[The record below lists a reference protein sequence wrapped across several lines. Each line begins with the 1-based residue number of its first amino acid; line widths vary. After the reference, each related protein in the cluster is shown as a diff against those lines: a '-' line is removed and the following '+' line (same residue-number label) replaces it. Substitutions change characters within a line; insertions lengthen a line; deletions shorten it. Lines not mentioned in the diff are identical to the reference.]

1 MDKELEKKLLEKY
14 PLILRD
20 MYGDPKV
27 TCMAWGIT
35 CGNGWYM
42 LLENLLGTIQHH
54 INEFNKGIQSGFPF
68 YKDKQPIP
76 QVVALQIK
84 EKLSSLTF
92 YYEGGDEMIEGMV
105 KLAKELSY
113 YICEECGTTHNVGQ
127 TDINEGVMLTLCE
140 KCVPENRRKNWKKI
154 SI

>member
-68 YKDKQPIP
+68 YTI
-76 QVVALQIK
+76 VA
-84 EKLSSLTF
+84 KLRG
-92 YYEGGDEMIEGMV
+92 Y
-105 KLAKELSY
+105 KR
-113 YICEECGTTHNVGQ
+113 VG
-127 TDINEGVMLTLCE
+127 
-140 KCVPENRRKNWKKI
+140 
-154 SI
+154 